1 MSVFKTPDIFAG
13 RTERHTCPGNKPS
26 TNSESVSPLNTE
38 LFPWVLRKDWMPL
51 GLCLLLDDSLC
62 LSASLRDGGGYGV
75 IPNKWQWQGER
86 QWWQWHRHQLGP
98 EWRMNHF
105 SLSLSSITHCLIAEW
120 YISCKYFLIS
130 RSLSRES
137 FGLIFLAP
145 NRETTCL
152 HSICFPGSMMV
163 WIDCTKRRP
172 AKVLRESSPNWQQS

>member
-1 MSVFKTPDIFAG
+1 MKYSSNWATNFLG
-13 RTERHTCPGNKPS
+13 CCRRTECRWACAS
-26 TNSESVSPLNTE
+26 
-38 LFPWVLRKDWMPL
+38 
-51 GLCLLLDDSLC
+51 SLMTHC
-62 LSASLRDGGGYGV
+62 LSASLRDGRGDGV

-86 QWWQWHRHQLGP
+86 QWQWHRHQLGP

-172 AKVLRESSPNWQQS
+172 ATVLRESSPNWQQS